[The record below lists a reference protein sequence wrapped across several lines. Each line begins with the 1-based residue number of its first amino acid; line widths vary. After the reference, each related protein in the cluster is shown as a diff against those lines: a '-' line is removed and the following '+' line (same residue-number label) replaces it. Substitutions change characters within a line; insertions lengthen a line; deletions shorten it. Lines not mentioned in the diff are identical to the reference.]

1 MGSAESIGV
10 RRTCLNHALDGQ
22 MRLFLDKQMA
32 EEFVEA
38 SIEKSDT
45 VDGIS
50 RKVLVD
56 KLQRL
61 PIEKMNSI

>member
-1 MGSAESIGV
+1 MGCAESI
-10 RRTCLNHALDGQ
+10 RILRTCLNHTLDGQ

-38 SIEKSDT
+38 SIEKSET
-45 VDGIS
+45 VDGVS